1 MSTCLW
7 VLCAQA
13 KLSMALVKQILQF
26 LTRHFT
32 DEGPHDKDPGQ
43 GSRYWLCNYCETR
56 FVGAKSVLKRH
67 FLTKSSIELV
77 IRLGKHQASLIE
89 GATGGSGGPSTGPS
103 SSSFVPP
110 ASSAHRPSDGET
122 SSPAGSETCF
132 PPAPGSG
139 GRSVRQ
145 TLLEEADNIV
155 TRNEQTS
162 RKMDRWLICTNQP
175 FSMVE
180 NYYFL
185 DFLDAVKKCHPSWWP
200 CKRDDSRTKRLDGQ
214 YKLVGEDTRSLVKRW
229 ERTGCMLQMDGWSD
243 RRNKPHLN
251 VMVSSPV
258 GTVFWK
264 SVCMEGREKDSKM
277 YFKLLDGVIQ
287 EIGAGSIV
295 GVVMDNARVC
305 AKAGK
310 MVEAKYPG
318 IFSVGCTAHAL
329 DLALEDMYKCMD
341 WLKVV
346 VDKGN
351 QVSKFFTNV
360 DKVRAMYNRIANAQ
374 LKRPAVTRFAT
385 NFEMLQSLK
394 AGRNLLELC
403 VCNAAWVEKLVRGEQ
418 VAAFNA
424 VTHIIMDTN
433 GFWKVVDKAIVVM
446 EPVVKLLR
454 LVDGPGATMSKVYFG
469 MDAVV
474 ARMRTLDCLSEAEKA
489 DVEKILMD
497 RWAFM
502 TSELH
507 CATAFLDPQY
517 RTHTMRDTE
526 IREGFNIWLYSCAP
540 PELLRG
546 EISRQ
551 VDTCGCRDW
560 HFGVAQRKGPSE
572 FEVPALWWEAFGGSL
587 DLLQPQAIK
596 LLGQASS
603 SAACERNWSLHQLI
617 FGQRRTKML
626 PERLNKL
633 VYNNWNIQLST
644 RRERGD
650 GENVHIPWKDDEL
663 ASMEVDEWYD
673 EWAAQVREGTTDDV
687 AAMEVRADDF
697 DDAPLERTW
706 LQNNEEE
713 NFADDEDDIAALGS
727 LERTWHANT
736 KPGKHRTRE
745 LRRKL
750 GVQEPEPGFVYTLEG
765 RDRALKARQTGEWV
779 HGREEV
785 SGRGRRKKKATAS
798 DVAEEQPVQKRKRKV
813 AEEDAAPK
821 KKRGRPP
828 LSPAKKAAN
837 TAARAEAA
845 RAAAAEVGR
854 PSRKRTAE
862 VIEDDEENPG
872 ASRKKQ
878 SSSSSSSSSEDSSL
892 REEEE
897 TSQQSDDSGE
907 ADGDESDE
915 DKSQAESDGE
925 EQSGEEDE

>member
-1 MSTCLW
+1 
-7 VLCAQA
+7 
-13 KLSMALVKQILQF
+13 
-26 LTRHFT
+26 
-32 DEGPHDKDPGQ
+32 
-43 GSRYWLCNYCETR
+43 
-56 FVGAKSVLKRH
+56 
-67 FLTKSSIELV
+67 
-77 IRLGKHQASLIE
+77 
-89 GATGGSGGPSTGPS
+89 
-103 SSSFVPP
+103 
-110 ASSAHRPSDGET
+110 
-122 SSPAGSETCF
+122 
-132 PPAPGSG
+132 
-139 GRSVRQ
+139 
-145 TLLEEADNIV
+145 
-155 TRNEQTS
+155 
-162 RKMDRWLICTNQP
+162 
-175 FSMVE
+175 
-180 NYYFL
+180 
-185 DFLDAVKKCHPSWWP
+185 
-200 CKRDDSRTKRLDGQ
+200 
-214 YKLVGEDTRSLVKRW
+214 
-229 ERTGCMLQMDGWSD
+229 
-243 RRNKPHLN
+243 
-251 VMVSSPV
+251 
-258 GTVFWK
+258 
-264 SVCMEGREKDSKM
+264 
-277 YFKLLDGVIQ
+277 
-287 EIGAGSIV
+287 
-295 GVVMDNARVC
+295 
-305 AKAGK
+305 

-318 IFSVGCTAHAL
+318 IFSVGCAARAL

-351 QVSKFFTNV
+351 QVGKFFTNV
-360 DKVRAMYNRIANAQ
+360 DKDRAMYNRIANAQ

-394 AGRNLLELC
+394 AGRNPLELC
-403 VCNAAWVEKLVRGEQ
+403 VCNVAWVEKLVRAEQ

-433 GFWKVVDKAIVVM
+433 GFWKVVDKAIAVM

-454 LVDGPGATMSKVYFG
+454 LVDGPEATMSKVYFG
-469 MDAVV
+469 MDAVL

-502 TSELH
+502 TSEL
-507 CATAFLDPQY
+507 AAFLDPEY

-526 IREGFNIWLYSCAP
+526 IREGFNIWLCSWAP
-540 PELLRG
+540 PELLQG

-551 VDTCGCRDW
+551 VDMWVQGLGTLGSQNARD
-560 HFGVAQRKGPSE
+560 
-572 FEVPALWWEAFGGSL
+572 
-587 DLLQPQAIK
+587 
-596 LLGQASS
+596 QASKLVGCVR
-603 SAACERNWSLHQLI
+603 AKLELAPAH

-663 ASMEVDEWYD
+663 ASMEVNEWYD
-673 EWAAQVREGTTDDV
+673 EWAAT
-687 AAMEVRADDF
+687 EVRADDF

-713 NFADDEDDIAALGS
+713 NFTDDEDDIAALGS
-727 LERTWHANT
+727 TERTWHANT
-736 KPGKHRTRE
+736 KPGKHRMRE
-745 LRRKL
+745 LRRKS

-765 RDRALKARQTGEWV
+765 RDHAMKARQTGEWV
-779 HGREEV
+779 QGREEV

-837 TAARAEAA
+837 AAARAEAA

-872 ASRKKQ
+872 PSRKKQ
-878 SSSSSSSSSEDSSL
+878 SSSSSSSSSEDNSP

-897 TSQQSDDSGE
+897 TSHQSDDSGE
-907 ADGDESDE
+907 ADNDESDA

-925 EQSGEEDE
+925 EQSGGEEDE